1 MPNTLSFSAGTPT
14 LRVCPSCG
22 VRLHLHHFRRWA
34 STPAGDK
41 RILHDKCNTCEPE
54 RPLSEM
60 TPKQRMR
67 AVNADRPRAR
77 LLVVEGMNDAE
88 QARTRERIRS
98 AKLNNHAAQRRL
110 AWREA
115 IGNQVSA
122 EHDWAKRLLESF
134 RATAMGTARP
144 PSGAF
149 KMLATALQRQRLAQ
163 EYAVAWVAFFTA
175 YVQVLDR
182 MRDTIHALS
191 RQKYAPLRPTP
202 EQSDPTHYADAT
214 TRTSL
219 RLLYSA
225 CRPLPDRRLARDPW
239 CLSWGQ
245 ETE

>member
-1 MPNTLSFSAGTPT
+1 MPHTLSFSAGTPT

-22 VRLHLHHFRRWA
+22 VHLRLHHFRRWL

-41 RILHDKCNTCEPE
+41 RILHDTCNACDPE
-54 RPLSEM
+54 RPLSAM
-60 TPKQRMR
+60 TPRQRLR
-67 AVNADRPRAR
+67 AVDADRPLAR
-77 LLVVEGMNDAE
+77 LPAVERMNDAE
-88 QARTRERIRS
+88 QAQTRERLRS
-98 AKLNNHAAQRRL
+98 AKLNSNAAQRRL

-122 EHDWAKRLLESF
+122 EHDWATRLLESF
-134 RATAMGTARP
+134 RATAMGKARP

-149 KMLATALQRQRLAQ
+149 MTLATALQRQRLAQ

-175 YVQVLDR
+175 YVQVLAK
-182 MRDTIHALS
+182 MRDTIHTLS

-219 RLLYSA
+219 RLLYGA

-245 ETE
+245 EAE